1 MTMLSTPSSDKV
13 VAYSMLQDAA
23 ARKHS
28 RARAEL
34 AWAHTL
40 GHFLS
45 FNLTFAVKEFDEL
58 AREGIPEAHM
68 GLAYLHAL
76 GVGGKNVS
84 QSLVLLHLTFASMG
98 ESNFGQIALGYRY
111 LFGINVPPS
120 CEKALSFYQRVARRV
135 KAKVKYTP
143 GPFVHRLR
151 LIDEAENPSSQE
163 AEIIDYYQLLAD
175 KGDVQSQVGL
185 GQLYYQGGKVVQ
197 QDHKKAF
204 DYFTLAANSGNAVG
218 YAFLGKLYLEGS
230 KYIKAD
236 NATALKVTTIFF
248 FLNLLLLN

>member
-1 MTMLSTPSSDKV
+1 M
-13 VAYSMLQDAA
+13 
-23 ARKHS
+23 
-28 RARAEL
+28 
-34 AWAHTL
+34 
-40 GHFLS
+40 
-45 FNLTFAVKEFDEL
+45 
-58 AREGIPEAHM
+58 
-68 GLAYLHAL
+68 HAL

-84 QSLVLLHLTFASMG
+84 QPLVLLHLTFASMG
-98 ESNFGQIALGYRY
+98 DSNFAQIALGYRY

-120 CEKALSFYQRVARRV
+120 CEKALSYYQRVARKV

-151 LIDEAENPSSQE
+151 LIDEAENPTTQE

-218 YAFLGKLYLEGS
+218 YAFLGKLYLEGTN
-230 KYIKAD
+230 YIKAD
-236 NATALKVTTIFF
+236 NATALKVIF
-248 FLNLLLLN
+248 LHSK